1 MENLGII
8 LLLGFWGVCL
18 TLFCGTML
26 WIIFTAIKDEVVKP
40 LIKKINYGKIR

>member
-18 TLFCGTML
+18 TLFCGTFLWML
-26 WIIFTAIKDEVVKP
+26 FGVIKEGVVKP
-40 LIKKINYGKIR
+40 LIKKINYGKI